1 MYVVTRRKPQT
12 IDGMTSSNWPLA
24 GLRLT
29 TPRLELRWP
38 TESDLDE
45 LASLA
50 AEGVHDP
57 GVQPFMNGW
66 TDADPAGRAQSTL
79 QFHWRQAGSWVAA
92 NWSLNLVV
100 VRDGAVVASQGIGG
114 RDFAILRE
122 VSTGSWVGRRHHG
135 QGIGTEMRAAVLHL
149 AFAGLQ
155 AEFATSGAFADNA
168 ASLAISRK
176 LGYADDGVER
186 FVVRGRP
193 VLSRRLRL
201 DRACWQAH
209 RTIPVEISGLPECQS
224 FFGLTE

>member
-1 MYVVTRRKPQT
+1 
-12 IDGMTSSNWPLA
+12 
-24 GLRLT
+24 
-29 TPRLELRWP
+29 
-38 TESDLDE
+38 
-45 LASLA
+45 
-50 AEGVHDP
+50 
-57 GVQPFMNGW
+57 
-66 TDADPAGRAQSTL
+66 
-79 QFHWRQAGSWVAA
+79 
-92 NWSLNLVV
+92 
-100 VRDGAVVASQGIGG
+100 
-114 RDFAILRE
+114 

-209 RTIPVEISGLPECQS
+209 RTIPVEISGLPACRS
-224 FFGLTE
+224 SFGLTE